1 MAKEYSRVQ
10 EGSRVQE
17 ESGYEIHDIKAPAM
31 QMFDGETIVEFDSGG
46 VEDDFDPG
54 SAFEAQSYDLI
65 QDTDLAIRLDNFTPE
80 EIAAFFSDGDNKT
93 DESNMQLEVR
103 GRERSGA
110 SADVTG
116 GLSGASEP
124 RKRASAKADIAGG
137 LSGVSGVRGRASA
150 ETDIAGGLS
159 GAFGVRGRASAE
171 ADIAG
176 GLSGVSGVR
185 GRASA
190 RADSVGGLSGV
201 VSARERSRAHVDIT
215 GSPNFANN
223 DSGHVGSYAT
233 TGIFLAGSMAE
244 EGASSS
250 HALNISRVEFD
261 YD

>member
-1 MAKEYSRVQ
+1 MAKFFPVELLYIVSGGLGMAKEYSRVQ

-17 ESGYEIHDIKAPAM
+17 ESGYEIDDVKAPAI
-31 QMFDGETIVEFDSGG
+31 QRLEGETIAGFDSGG
-46 VEDDFDPG
+46 VEDDFEPG
-54 SAFEAQSYDLI
+54 PAFEIID
-65 QDTDLAIRLDNFTPE
+65 DNFILDSGPSIDIDSRSYNPE
-80 EIAAFFSDGDNKT
+80 EVAAFLSNNNDNKT

-103 GRERSGA
+103 GRERSGV

-124 RKRASAKADIAGG
+124 RKRASA
-137 LSGVSGVRGRASA
+137 R
-150 ETDIAGGLS
+150 
-159 GAFGVRGRASAE
+159 

-250 HALNISRVEFD
+250 HVLSISGVELD